1 MDELDIVKLHDALRQ
16 RALLERGPETRREA
30 VKRLAEGFGFTVSD
44 ETGQA
49 LRQTA
54 EELGID
60 FERETAA
67 TQRMVADMEA
77 EGLL

>member
-1 MDELDIVKLHDALRQ
+1 MDENDVVALHEALRQ

-44 ETGQA
+44 ETGAA

-60 FERETAA
+60 FSRDTAA
-67 TQRMVADMEA
+67 TQQLVADMERD
-77 EGLL
+77 GLL